1 MVKGGKDPHF
11 ILSFREIV
19 DIILNGLLCG
29 SVTVTLNVA
38 GGGATRRSTATMS
51 RVSVSNNIVTPTF
64 LAHTVKT
71 IIRLSLDRP
80 NSI

>member
-1 MVKGGKDPHF
+1 
-11 ILSFREIV
+11 
-19 DIILNGLLCG
+19 
-29 SVTVTLNVA
+29 
-38 GGGATRRSTATMS
+38 MS

-71 IIRLSLDRP
+71 INRLSLDRP